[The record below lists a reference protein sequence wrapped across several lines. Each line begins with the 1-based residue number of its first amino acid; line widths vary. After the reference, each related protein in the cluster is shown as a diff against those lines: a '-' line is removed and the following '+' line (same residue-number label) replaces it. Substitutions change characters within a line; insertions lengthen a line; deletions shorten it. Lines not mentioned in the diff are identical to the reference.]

1 MSTPRSNGDRTL
13 LDRRDLDLVDAE
25 LPRVIDGVRR
35 SRLLARDAVSTTW
48 EGFSLE
54 LGSRHWLRC
63 LRPRW
68 RDDAALHRRLSAE
81 GVAGLAPT
89 PTWHGDGDWPHLRWV
104 RPGVP
109 LSELT
114 PVEDEVPQATRVR
127 VLARGLDALDRL
139 HRAGAV
145 VGEPL
150 EHVIAF
156 GSDGPRVLWR
166 DPFEAEGTPEGD
178 MRSLAAAVLAL
189 APHAED
195 PVSAMVRGWVDHPPL
210 AARDG
215 QALLRQAMAA
225 SLLRRRHALAL
236 LARNAQRRSRVG
248 RLARAV
254 RALESALPPPTLRC
268 CVRAEHFAGLT
279 VVHATPDRVLAGVVD
294 EPRAELDRV
303 LWTPEAG
310 LDPVLNRQ
318 ILRAWN
324 RRAGGAEP
332 RRAESQAVLGVDDA
346 ATQVLM
352 RWLSA
357 MARLRS
363 ARMLLA
369 VDGAGVRQGG

>member
-225 SLLRRRHALAL
+225 SLLRRRHALAP
-236 LARNAQRRSRVG
+236 ARPQCPAPLPCGTLGPGRARPRVG
-248 RLARAV
+248 PAAPHAALLCARG
-254 RALESALPPPTLRC
+254 ALRGPHGGPRDP
-268 CVRAEHFAGLT
+268 G
-279 VVHATPDRVLAGVVD
+279 
-294 EPRAELDRV
+294 PRAR
-303 LWTPEAG
+303 G
-310 LDPVLNRQ
+310 CGR
-318 ILRAWN
+318 
-324 RRAGGAEP
+324 
-332 RRAESQAVLGVDDA
+332 
-346 ATQVLM
+346 
-352 RWLSA
+352 
-357 MARLRS
+357 
-363 ARMLLA
+363 
-369 VDGAGVRQGG
+369 